1 MKLYG
6 LIGYPL
12 GHSFSKKYF
21 TQKFEKEQ
29 LNCRFENFAIENIE
43 RLPAVL
49 QKNPSLLGLC
59 VTIPYKEKVIPFL
72 HELSPGVQQ
81 IGACNSIRISNGKL
95 TGFNTDAIG
104 FKQSLIR
111 QLQPYHTKAL
121 VLGTGGASKAVEYVL
136 QQLGIACTLVS
147 RSPKQGAI
155 SYSMLNAAIIKSNL
169 LIINASPVGTF
180 PDVNQCPDI
189 PYEAISDRHF
199 LFDLIYNPEKTVF
212 LKKGGERGAAVQNG
226 YNMLIAQ
233 AEASWEL
240 WNE

>member
-21 TQKFEKEQ
+21 TQKFEKEL

-43 RLPAVL
+43 LLPAVL
-49 QKNPSLLGLC
+49 QNNPSLLGLC

-81 IGACNSIRISNGKL
+81 IGACNSIRISNGRL
-95 TGFNTDAIG
+95 TGFNTDTIG
-104 FKQSLIR
+104 FKQSLMR
-111 QLQPYHTKAL
+111 QLQPYHTRAL
-121 VLGTGGASKAVEYVL
+121 VLGTGGASRAVEYVL
-136 QQLGIACTLVS
+136 QQLGIDYTLVS

-180 PDVNQCPDI
+180 PDVNKCPDI
-189 PYEAISDRHF
+189 PYEAIGDRHF
-199 LFDLIYNPEKTVF
+199 LFDLIYNPEKTLF
-212 LKKGGERGAAVQNG
+212 LEKGAERGAAVQNG
-226 YNMLIAQ
+226 YDMLIAQ

>member
-21 TQKFEKEQ
+21 TQKFEEEQ
-29 LNCRFENFAIENIE
+29 LNCRFENFAIENIA
-43 RLPAVL
+43 LFPAVL
-49 QKNPSLLGLC
+49 QNNPSLLGLC

-72 HELSPGVQQ
+72 HALSPEARQ

-104 FKQSLIR
+104 FKQSLLR

-121 VLGTGGASKAVEYVL
+121 ILGTGGASKAVEYVL

-147 RSPKQGAI
+147 RNASKRAI
-155 SYSMLNAAIIKSNL
+155 SYNMLNAEIIKSNL

-180 PDVNQCPDI
+180 PDINNCPDI
-189 PYEAISDRHF
+189 PYEAIGDRHF
-199 LFDLIYNPEKTVF
+199 LFDLIYNPEKTLF
-212 LKKGGERGAAVQNG
+212 LEKGAERGAAVQNG
-226 YNMLIAQ
+226 HHMLIAQ

>member
-12 GHSFSKKYF
+12 GHSFSKQYF

-29 LNCRFENFAIENIE
+29 LNCRFENFAIENIA
-43 RLPAVL
+43 LFPAVL
-49 QKNPSLLGLC
+49 QNNPSLLGLC

-72 HELSPGVQQ
+72 HKLSPGVQQ

-95 TGFNTDAIG
+95 TGFNTDAMG
-104 FKQSLIR
+104 FKQSLLR

-121 VLGTGGASKAVEYVL
+121 ILGTGGASKAVEYVL
-136 QQLGIACTLVS
+136 QQLGIAYTLVS
-147 RSPKQGAI
+147 RSAREHAI
-155 SYSMLNAAIIKSNL
+155 SYNMLNAEMIKSNL

-189 PYEAISDRHF
+189 PYEGIGERHF
-199 LFDLIYNPEKTVF
+199 LFDLIYNPQKTLFLEK
-212 LKKGGERGAAVQNG
+212 GAERGAAVQNG
-226 YNMLIAQ
+226 HDMLIAQ